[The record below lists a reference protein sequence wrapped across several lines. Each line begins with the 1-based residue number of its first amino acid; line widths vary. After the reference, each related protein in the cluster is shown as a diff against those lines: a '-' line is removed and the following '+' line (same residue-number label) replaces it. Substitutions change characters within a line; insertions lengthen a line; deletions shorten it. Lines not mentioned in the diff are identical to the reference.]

1 MWKRIL
7 FLPNI
12 WVMQRSWFLH
22 RRYCEKSLRA
32 WVPRNEHE
40 ISDLNIQ
47 DDLHEICRR
56 NYLLQVKVANS
67 AHPGGYDW
75 WSWPRNSWFS
85 SDISGYTC
93 SHYEERQTNSGR
105 ICHSNTYRL
114 WHWPDHA
121 VTLSHEP
128 DAPLYYILRNW
139 QLGQCFQPEPDPRS
153 SPSRGGPESV
163 LFFVLGLR
171 DRGEAVA
178 SSVTAQ

>member
-1 MWKRIL
+1 MIKFMPPRMMWKRIL

-75 WSWPRNSWFS
+75 WSWPRHSWFS

-93 SHYEERQTNSGR
+93 SHYEETTTNEQWTHLSPK
-105 ICHSNTYRL
+105 YL
-114 WHWPDHA
+114 PA
-121 VTLSHEP
+121 LTLTVPCCNSRP
-128 DAPLYYILRNW
+128 WTWCSTLLY
-139 QLGQCFQPEPDPRS
+139 
-153 SPSRGGPESV
+153 
-163 LFFVLGLR
+163 
-171 DRGEAVA
+171 
-178 SSVTAQ
+178 T